1 MKHSTRGR
9 RSATV
14 RETFDLE
21 GATGFGG
28 AGLLVDYAQRIGLR
42 RRLRRTLA
50 PFEKRPNAVYPL
62 ASTVEVLLFG
72 RVLGVGRVHQFE
84 VLEGD
89 ELVRR
94 KLGLAKMPDT
104 TLLYRDLER
113 LGGERAWDA
122 LRRLGLCVG
131 RRVIGKEAI
140 LDVDSTVETAYGNLE
155 GTAVGYNPTKHGRAS
170 YHPILVT
177 EGISRAAVRAEL
189 RPGNTVAATGILGVL
204 ARAFAD
210 VERIGSQVTAVRGD
224 RGFQGEDVFSYLE
237 GRCVD
242 YAIKVAVDRNLRAW
256 AMDLAYREIGCDGDD
271 AIEVA
276 AGTYQR
282 SSWSRPRRVVCIRRR
297 IAEGI
302 AQGMVHSMQA
312 IATTLDADPE
322 DVYHFYNQRCSMEG
336 LIREAKDGFG
346 IDEFSSRS
354 WDGNYADLLL
364 KLLAYNLTLAFQR
377 DLSALRGEP
386 LKTIRLLRRWILC
399 IPGILV
405 RHARGWTLRL
415 AQQYR
420 RDGQFEDMRR
430 RLNALVC

>member
-1 MKHSTRGR
+1 M
-9 RSATV
+9 
-14 RETFDLE
+14 FDLD

-28 AGLLVDYAQRIGLR
+28 VGLLVDYAQRIGLR
-42 RRLRRTLA
+42 RRLQRALT

-89 ELVRR
+89 ELVRC
-94 KLGLAKMPDT
+94 KLGLPKMPDT

-113 LGGERAWDA
+113 IGGDRALDA
-122 LRRLGLCVG
+122 LRRLGLGVG

-140 LDVDSTVETAYGNLE
+140 LDVDSTVETVYGALQ

-189 RPGNTVAATGILGVL
+189 RPGNTVAATGVLGVL

-210 VERIGSQVTAVRGD
+210 VERLGSTVTAVRGD
-224 RGFQGEDVFSYLE
+224 RGFQGEDVFKYLE
-237 GRCVD
+237 GRHVD
-242 YAIKVAVDRNLRAW
+242 YAIKIAVDQNLRTW
-256 AMDLAYREIGCDGDD
+256 AADLAYREIAQDGDD

-282 SSWSRPRRVVCIRRR
+282 SSWSHPRRVVCIRRR
-297 IAEGI
+297 ITEGI

-322 DVYHFYNQRCSMEG
+322 DVYHFYNQRCAMEG
-336 LIREAKDGFG
+336 LIREVKDGFG

-354 WDGNYADLLL
+354 WNANYADLLL

-377 DLSALRGEP
+377 DLSTVHGEP
-386 LKTIRLLRRWILC
+386 LQTVRLLRRWILC

-415 AQQYR
+415 ACHYR
-420 RDGQFEDMRR
+420 RNGQFERMRK
-430 RLNALVC
+430 RLTALTC